1 MKGSPNSGSPKEP
14 KANPADA
21 FKALDSPSPIPVCKD
36 KKPPMDP
43 KILVPDVKDKKKKC
57 GSGKGAIGVIT
68 CVVEKVA
75 AASKKFVSKLGKVA
89 FQEVDVHNKKVSSG
103 HTTGGGGKCLD
114 ANDLHDLV
122 CKKAGAC
129 GEKKNDCP
137 KSREIWGCARRNRR
151 CRA

>member
-1 MKGSPNSGSPKEP
+1 
-14 KANPADA
+14 
-21 FKALDSPSPIPVCKD
+21 
-36 KKPPMDP
+36 MDP

-75 AASKKFVSKLGKVA
+75 AASKKFVSKLG

-137 KSREIWGCARRNRR
+137 KSKGDLGPVLGAIAGVAHKEFLDAEAKNRQKAMIRRIQ
-151 CRA
+151 